1 MDMDLKGN
9 IWISFNGVGLYK
21 YDPAARTV
29 TRYTQAEGMRD
40 NAVAVAVAD
49 GFGNVWSGD
58 RHQYSVLIS
67 KTGYFYTFTVP
78 LHQQNASWYLKM
90 VLMKNGNMAAG
101 AFQDVVEFFP
111 DRLMQKPVVQAPV
124 FSGVEVGGKMRMLS
138 DNKTLRLEPDDNSF
152 VVRFGLLTDRE
163 LFPYELLW
171 KLDAFEKD
179 WQQGNNRTEAVYN
192 KLPPGKYTFRVK
204 AVAKNQSWASPEET
218 LHITIAKPF
227 YQTLWFRLLAALALA
242 SILYAFYRYRLFQ
255 QMQILT
261 LETKAE
267 SLEKEKAMIQYESLK
282 QHLNP
287 HFLFNSLTSLRSLIK
302 TDSKTAA
309 WFLDGLS
316 RVYRYVLKSAD
327 QELVPLQDEAAFV
340 QTFAEMQQVRF
351 GKGLQVHIR
360 ITEESSKKYIAPVVL
375 QNLVENAIKHNTTGT
390 DSPLIIEIFTSDDSV
405 LVRNNLQRYRVV
417 ETSNKQGLQ
426 SLRKLYSFYTD
437 KPIEVNETAT
447 HFTISI
453 PLL

>member
-1 MDMDLKGN
+1 
-9 IWISFNGVGLYK
+9 
-21 YDPAARTV
+21 
-29 TRYTQAEGMRD
+29 
-40 NAVAVAVAD
+40 
-49 GFGNVWSGD
+49 
-58 RHQYSVLIS
+58 
-67 KTGYFYTFTVP
+67 
-78 LHQQNASWYLKM
+78 
-90 VLMKNGNMAAG
+90 
-101 AFQDVVEFFP
+101 
-111 DRLMQKPVVQAPV
+111 
-124 FSGVEVGGKMRMLS
+124 VEVGGKMRMLTGS
-138 DNKTLRLEPDDNSF
+138 KTLRLDPDDNSF
-152 VVRFGLLTDRE
+152 VIRFGLLTDRE

-179 WQQGNNRTEAVYN
+179 WHQGNNRTEAVYN
-192 KLPPGKYTFRVK
+192 KLPPGEYTFRVK

-218 LHITIAKPF
+218 LRIIIAKPF
-227 YQTLWFRLLAALALA
+227 YQTYWFRFLAAVLLAAA
-242 SILYAFYRYRLFQ
+242 LYAFYRYRLHQ
-255 QMQILT
+255 QKQILV

-267 SLEKEKAMIQYESLK
+267 ALEKEKAMIQYESLK

-360 ITEESSKKYIAPVVL
+360 INDESSKKYIAPVVL
-375 QNLVENAIKHNTTGT
+375 QNLLENAIKHNTTSP
-390 DSPLIIEIFTSDDSV
+390 DSPLVIEIFDDGDSLV
-405 LVRNNLQRYRVV
+405 VRNNLQRYRVV
-417 ETSNKQGLQ
+417 ETSNKQGLS
-426 SLRKLYSFYTD
+426 SLKNLYSFYSD
-437 KPIEVNETAT
+437 KPIEILEDDQYFSVR
-447 HFTISI
+447 I